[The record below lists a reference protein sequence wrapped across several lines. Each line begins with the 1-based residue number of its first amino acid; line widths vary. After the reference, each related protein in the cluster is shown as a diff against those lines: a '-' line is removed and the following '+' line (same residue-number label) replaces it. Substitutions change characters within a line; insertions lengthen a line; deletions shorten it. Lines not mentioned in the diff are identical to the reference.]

1 MKKKIKEIV
10 NEILDMDIDIK
21 EDENLALYGLDSMGT
36 MKLIV
41 GLEQVFGISI
51 DEDDLLLE
59 NFDSINKICSLVD
72 ELVVESARI
81 EGNMI
86 NSNEKRKKIAIVT
99 GANRGI
105 GYGIAKELYNAGYHV
120 IALNRTLNN
129 EDWLEEI
136 KCDIRNANEISCA
149 FEYINGKYQCVD
161 ILVNNAGIR
170 KFARVDKLKKEDW
183 EESIS
188 TNLTAPL
195 LLIHSTLKL
204 LVRSKGL
211 IVFIGSSAA
220 EYAFEGGVAYS
231 CTKAALHAMA
241 ETTIRDLRYEDVRS
255 SYISLGATE
264 ITDWEES
271 DADWKIK
278 PEDVGKVI
286 IAIAELPQRIL
297 PAYID
302 LRPAKP
308 KRASS
313 IGLERLQYL

>member
-1 MKKKIKEIV
+1 MRRKIKEII

-41 GLEQVFGISI
+41 GLEQVFGIAI
-51 DEDDLLLE
+51 NEDDLLLE
-59 NFDSINKICSLVD
+59 NFETINKICSIVN
-72 ELVVESARI
+72 ELIVETVKI

-86 NSNEKRKKIAIVT
+86 NSNEKRKKIAIIT
-99 GANRGI
+99 GANRGV
-105 GYGIAKELYNAGYHV
+105 GYGIAKELYNTGYHV

-136 KCDIRNANEISCA
+136 ECDIRNANEINGA
-149 FEYINGKYQCVD
+149 LEYISRKYQCVD

-204 LVRSKGL
+204 LVRSKGI

-220 EYAFEGGVAYS
+220 DYAFEGGVAYS

-264 ITDWEES
+264 ITDQEKN

-286 IAIAELPQRIL
+286 IAIAELPQRII